1 LICKSFK
8 CCEIS
13 VKTDSSED
21 DIIFD
26 YDNLMVNKDKE
37 NELSDKS
44 DEENNDDDKIKYNN

>member
-1 LICKSFK
+1 LIYKSFK
-8 CCEIS
+8 YYRIS
-13 VKTDSSED
+13 VKTDNSEN